1 MVDSLSR
8 ALPAITLLG
17 VVLVLAACNRSEPRN
32 TAFDAY
38 HGAYAFGDG
47 DVVVFTQSG
56 NDCLRYVHFDGRAGR
71 VCADEDLAPSTFVG
85 ANYLDGDGPDAV
97 TVTFS
102 DPRGASVEFSREDGQ
117 SQSAERV
124 PVTAIDAEFT
134 SQGTQLVGRLL
145 IPPGDDPV
153 PLVVFAHG
161 SSQRAAIPGYREQ
174 HFLAANNIATFVFDK
189 RGTGLSGGDYT
200 QDFDLLATDVAAGV
214 GEAQSLLGDRLGRT
228 GLMGFSQGGWV
239 APLAATETPVDFL
252 IVAYGLAVSPAEE
265 ERSEIMQQMRR
276 AGHDDATVAAA
287 GALADAAI
295 TLADSDFAVG
305 QEEFAGLKAQ
315 AAADGWLSD
324 IAEDNL
330 TAALGQN
337 PVWMVNL
344 VWPLFDVDTPW
355 RHEPV
360 PIIQSL
366 DIPQLWVLGGGDT
379 EAPSEQ
385 TVAILSALQRDTNR
399 GIVTA
404 VFPTADHGMIESD
417 GPDAGNRIV
426 DGYYLLVIDFI
437 HGW

>member
-1 MVDSLSR
+1 MADSLPR
-8 ALPAITLLG
+8 ILLLG
-17 VVLVLAACNRSEPRN
+17 VVVALAACNSSEPRN
-32 TAFDAY
+32 AAHDAY
-38 HGAYAFGDG
+38 HGAYVFQDDDTVA
-47 DVVVFTQSG
+47 FTQSG

-71 VCADEDLAPSTFVG
+71 VCADEDLPPGTFAG
-85 ANYLDGDGPDAV
+85 ANTLNGNGPDAV
-97 TVTFS
+97 TVTFI
-102 DPRGASVEFSREDGQ
+102 DPGANTVVFSHEDGQ
-117 SQSAERV
+117 SLSAERV
-124 PVTAIDAEFT
+124 PVTAIDTEFT

-145 IPPGDDPV
+145 VPPGDDPV

-161 SSQRAAIPGYREQ
+161 SSQRAALPGYREQ
-174 HFLAANNIATFVFDK
+174 HFLAANGIAAFVFDK

-200 QDFDLLATDVAAGV
+200 QDFHLLAADVAAGV

-239 APLAATETPVDFL
+239 APLAATEMPVDFL

-276 AGHDDATVAAA
+276 AGHDDATVATA

-295 TLADSDFAVG
+295 TLADTDFAVG
-305 QEEFAGLKAQ
+305 QEAFAALKAQ
-315 AAADGWLSD
+315 AETEGWLTD

-337 PVWMVNL
+337 PVWVVNL

-360 PIIQSL
+360 PIIQSQ
-366 DIPQLWVLGGGDT
+366 DIPQLWVLGGSDT
-379 EAPSEQ
+379 EAPSDE
-385 TVAILSALQRDTNR
+385 TVAILRNLQRDTNR

-404 VFPTADHGMIESD
+404 VFPTADHGMIERE

-426 DGYYLLVIDFI
+426 DGYYRRVIDFI
-437 HGW
+437 HGR

>member
-1 MVDSLSR
+1 MADSLPR
-8 ALPAITLLG
+8 IVPAIALLG
-17 VVLVLAACNRSEPRN
+17 AVVALAACNSSEPRN
-32 TAFDAY
+32 AAHDAY
-38 HGAYAFGDG
+38 HGAYAFQDG
-47 DVVVFTQSG
+47 DTVAFTQSG

-71 VCADEDLAPSTFVG
+71 VCADEDLPPGTFAG
-85 ANYLDGDGPDAV
+85 ANTLNGNGPDAV

-102 DPRGASVEFSREDGQ
+102 DPGASSVVFNHEGGQ
-117 SQSAERV
+117 SLSAERV
-124 PVTAIDAEFT
+124 PVTAIDTEFN
-134 SQGTQLVGRLL
+134 SDGTQLVGRLL

-174 HFLAANNIATFVFDK
+174 HFLAANGIAAFVFDK

-200 QDFDLLATDVAAGV
+200 QDFHLLAADIAAGV

-228 GLMGFSQGGWV
+228 GLMGFSQGGWI
-239 APLAATETPVDFL
+239 APLAATEMPVDFL

-265 ERSEIMQQMRR
+265 ERSEIMHQMRR
-276 AGHDDATVAAA
+276 AGHDDATVATA

-305 QEEFAGLKAQ
+305 QDEFAALKAQ
-315 AAADGWLSD
+315 AETEGWLAD

-337 PVWMVNL
+337 PVWVVNL

-355 RHEPV
+355 RHEPA

-366 DIPQLWVLGGGDT
+366 DIPQLWVLGGSDT
-379 EAPSEQ
+379 EAPSDE
-385 TVAILSALQRDTNR
+385 TVAILRDLQRDTNR

-404 VFPTADHGMIESD
+404 VFPTADHGMIERE

-426 DGYYLLVIDFI
+426 DGYYRLVIDFI
-437 HGW
+437 HGR